1 MVLRRRISFRWRI
14 LAPLILTLWAVIIGM
29 TSWQIS
35 RESGYR
41 SEIVDSQ
48 LRLINSRIVSQ
59 INMSSPTLL
68 NDFMDFIEDY
78 YRQDPL
84 FSNVRISIF
93 NHNWEVVNAV
103 GPPMQLSVPERR
115 RLSQSASHPQSDE
128 VYLDGKRYFCNEL
141 FSPGAQFLVIS
152 ALPDDK
158 ALNEYLVGDRDQ
170 ILFVMVILAV
180 GLTFLAIYSSRF
192 YSRNINIL
200 RDFAR
205 RSAMDPDFVP
215 GVDYPHDDLG
225 EIAKQIVSLHNER
238 QHAVSQ
244 LKKEHDI
251 AMHAI
256 EEKSLQKRQLTN
268 NINHELKTPIGVIK
282 GYLET
287 LVNMPD
293 LDEETR
299 NHFIRKALN
308 HAERLADLIADVSA
322 ITRLEEGAQIINT
335 ECIDYHELVYK
346 FAYDVRESGILGQI
360 EFTYDVPM
368 GLKVRGNVNL
378 LSAMLMN
385 LAKNTANYSCGT
397 TCSLEYLGQTAD
409 DFYKFCFYDDGVGV
423 PEESLEH
430 IFDRFYRIDVG
441 RSRKTGGT
449 GLGLSIVYSTISAL
463 GGEIHAS
470 NRHNAGIQIT
480 FTLPIWTG
488 R

>member
-14 LAPLILTLWAVIIGM
+14 LTPIVLALWAVIIGM
-29 TSWQIS
+29 GSWQIM
-35 RESGYR
+35 RESNYR
-41 SEIVDSQ
+41 AEIVNAQ
-48 LRLINSRIVSQ
+48 LRLINSRIISQ
-59 INMSSPTLL
+59 VNNTRPDIL
-68 NDFMDFIEDY
+68 NDFMDFIDEY
-78 YRQDPL
+78 YIQDPL
-84 FSNVRISIF
+84 FSNIRISIF
-93 NHNWEVVNAV
+93 NHNWEVIDAV
-103 GPPMQLSVPERR
+103 GTPMQLSPADRK
-115 RLSQSASHPQSDE
+115 RLAASTKLPQYDE
-128 VYLDGKRYFCNEL
+128 LVLDGKKYFSNES
-141 FSPGAQFLVIS
+141 FAPGGQFLVIS
-152 ALPDDK
+152 ALPDDA
-158 ALNEYLVGDRDQ
+158 ALNKYLIGDRNQ
-170 ILFVMVILAV
+170 VLIVLVLIAIA
-180 GLTFLAIYSSRF
+180 LTFLAYYSSRY
-192 YSRNINIL
+192 YSRNIDIL

-322 ITRLEEGAQIINT
+322 ITRLEDGAQIINT

>member
-158 ALNEYLVGDRDQ
+158 ALNE
-170 ILFVMVILAV
+170 
-180 GLTFLAIYSSRF
+180 
-192 YSRNINIL
+192 
-200 RDFAR
+200 
-205 RSAMDPDFVP
+205 
-215 GVDYPHDDLG
+215 
-225 EIAKQIVSLHNER
+225 
-238 QHAVSQ
+238 
-244 LKKEHDI
+244 
-251 AMHAI
+251 
-256 EEKSLQKRQLTN
+256 
-268 NINHELKTPIGVIK
+268 
-282 GYLET
+282 
-287 LVNMPD
+287 
-293 LDEETR
+293 
-299 NHFIRKALN
+299 
-308 HAERLADLIADVSA
+308 
-322 ITRLEEGAQIINT
+322 
-335 ECIDYHELVYK
+335 
-346 FAYDVRESGILGQI
+346 
-360 EFTYDVPM
+360 
-368 GLKVRGNVNL
+368 
-378 LSAMLMN
+378 
-385 LAKNTANYSCGT
+385 
-397 TCSLEYLGQTAD
+397 
-409 DFYKFCFYDDGVGV
+409 
-423 PEESLEH
+423 
-430 IFDRFYRIDVG
+430 
-441 RSRKTGGT
+441 
-449 GLGLSIVYSTISAL
+449 
-463 GGEIHAS
+463 
-470 NRHNAGIQIT
+470 
-480 FTLPIWTG
+480 
-488 R
+488 